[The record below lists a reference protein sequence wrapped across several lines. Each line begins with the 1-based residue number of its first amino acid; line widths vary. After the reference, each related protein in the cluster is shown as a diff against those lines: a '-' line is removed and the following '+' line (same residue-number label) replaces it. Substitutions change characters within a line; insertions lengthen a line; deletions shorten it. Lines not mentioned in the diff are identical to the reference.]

1 MSYFTGFK
9 SKYREN
15 FPYTRIDIDNLSN
28 TTFKFQKIKT
38 SLKRTDRYYFHYFF
52 K

>member
-9 SKYREN
+9 NKYREN

-28 TTFKFQKIKT
+28 TTFKFHKNQNQ
-38 SLKRTDRYYFHYFF
+38 F
-52 K
+52 KKNR